1 MQQNRLDRESPQKD
15 KNTVLHKCNLCLV
28 TFAANHGRTVA
39 APSLGIWGGGHL
51 IDKPYIGSSE
61 KQKFIKVDRLEN
73 TTQLNVCEYKLL
85 YFNFFNK
92 LAFFSN

>member
-1 MQQNRLDRESPQKD
+1 MWNTQGKSLKAQVIYINSAKQNQGQYIPQESIISKFTKKAKD
-15 KNTVLHKCNLCLV
+15 S
-28 TFAANHGRTVA
+28 AAQ
-39 APSLGIWGGGHL
+39 
-51 IDKPYIGSSE
+51 DKPYIGSSE